1 MNDSTPSELT
11 SEEGEPTSFVEKTK
25 NWYGKRR
32 TTIRAACGAVAGVAA
47 VVAVV
52 VARQAMK
59 QNATEDTAAT
69 EDTRSAAESVE
80 EDERRKPPVRH
91 SVSGYTRRLADGR
104 EIPVSGY
111 ERGGSSEDE
120 GQDGDGGQDEDE
132 EPDEDAA

>member
-1 MNDSTPSELT
+1 MNDSTPSAPT

-25 NWYGKRR
+25 NWYGKHR
-32 TTIRAACGAVAGVAA
+32 TKIRAACGAVGGVAV

-59 QNATEDTAAT
+59 QNATEDTAES
-69 EDTRSAAESVE
+69 EDTGSAAESVE

-120 GQDGDGGQDEDE
+120 GQDEDEDE